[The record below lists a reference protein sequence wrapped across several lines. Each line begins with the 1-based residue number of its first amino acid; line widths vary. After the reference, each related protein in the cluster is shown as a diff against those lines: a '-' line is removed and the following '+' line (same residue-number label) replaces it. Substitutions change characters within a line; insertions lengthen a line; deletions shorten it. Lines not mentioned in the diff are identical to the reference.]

1 MTFSGVFSVLP
12 TPFTSGGELDLQS
25 LGRVIELYIRSGV
38 NGLTALGVTSE
49 TARLSDAEK
58 STVLETVTRQV
69 NKRVPVIVGTSTD
82 GLHTSIE
89 LSLKAKDLGA
99 SAVMVSPPRMP
110 KLNSEA
116 IVNHYRRL
124 SAAIDLPIVIQDY
137 PPVSGFTMEPAL
149 LATIASE
156 VPAARTIKLEDP
168 PTPLKIARVLEL
180 SDGVPLSVLGGL
192 GGTYLLEELLSG
204 ASGSMTGFAV
214 PELLV
219 KVVRLFGSGDRDQA
233 ADLFYRTVALMRFE
247 FQESVG
253 LAIRKEI
260 LRHRGAMTSSFVR
273 SPGVQMDVLTR
284 SALDSLLKWFLD
296 QNSEI
301 GWILD

>member
-1 MTFSGVFSVLP
+1 
-12 TPFTSGGELDLQS
+12 
-25 LGRVIELYIRSGV
+25 
-38 NGLTALGVTSE
+38 
-49 TARLSDAEK
+49 
-58 STVLETVTRQV
+58 
-69 NKRVPVIVGTSTD
+69 
-82 GLHTSIE
+82 
-89 LSLKAKDLGA
+89 
-99 SAVMVSPPRMP
+99 MP